1 MMNIQK
7 QTETAYD
14 TMKEQFGYT
23 NKMAV
28 PKVQKIIVSTGTG
41 KKARFDKNFNTLVA
55 DRLAKITGQKASA
68 RKAKKSIAGF
78 KIREG
83 DMVGQIV
90 TLRGQNMKSFLEK
103 LIHISLPRT
112 KDFRG
117 INRTTVDS
125 MGNMTIG
132 LREHTI
138 FPETAEEDLKDVF
151 GLSITI
157 TTSAKS
163 QKEAMA
169 FFTHLGIPF
178 KKEEGKTK

>member
-1 MMNIQK
+1 MD
-7 QTETAYD
+7 TAYD
-14 TMKEQFGYT
+14 TMKSEFGYT
-23 NKMAV
+23 NKMAA
-28 PKVQKIIVSTGTG
+28 PKITKIIVAAGTG

-55 DRLAKITGQKASA
+55 DRLAKITGQKTSP

-83 DMVGQIV
+83 DLVGQMV
-90 TLRGQNMKSFLEK
+90 TLRGAAMKSFLEK
-103 LIHISLPRT
+103 LIHITLPRT

-125 MGNMTIG
+125 MGNMTLGI
-132 LREHTI
+132 REHTI

-157 TTSAKS
+157 GTTAKS
-163 QKEAMA
+163 RPEAMA
-169 FFTHLGIPF
+169 FLTHIGIPF